1 MKNIHILP
9 TDKPSRLHSWTDE
22 NGSRLEL
29 CDLEYSHTRNTQNI
43 YITSDVEIKIG
54 DWVYCLREGFE
65 PILKQKVNAIGVNG
79 DKMMK
84 KIILTTD
91 TDLIKDGVQAID
103 DEFLEWFVRNPNCEK
118 FEVIS
123 MPRCCGRCDGVDD
136 LCFTDMCCN
145 DHQEYGCEICY
156 GKRSQYKI
164 IIPKEEPKTNLE
176 KLPFPELIKEFAEY
190 YKNIPLIEES
200 KQETLEEAAE
210 NYVKD
215 ESNRTYRFI
224 SKDSFQDGAKWQS
237 ERMCPDEKIIC
248 AAIWYKEIPLK
259 KTIPDVLPKNCDRG
273 LVISGHRHGQCMWVM
288 GSLTGL
294 RSVMN
299 APDGVGDYVQGFLTS
314 KNRFV
319 DREEAA
325 QIWLKESPNNKLN
338 YSSTELYSEDIY

>member
-1 MKNIHILP
+1 MKNIHVIP
-9 TDKPSRLHSWTDE
+9 TEKPSRLHSWTDE

-43 YITSDVEIKIG
+43 YITSEDATLAG
-54 DWVYCLREGFE
+54 DWCFAVLSKQVFE
-65 PILKQKVNAIGVNG
+65 NVNPNLKSE
-79 DKMMK
+79 DKR

-91 TDLIKDGVQAID
+91 QDLIKDGVQAID
-103 DEFLEWFVRNPNCEK
+103 DEFLKWFVKNPSCE
-118 FEVIS
+118 EVEVENKWEGNGS
-123 MPRCCGRCDGVDD
+123 MFGFKMGNDSSDGDYV
-136 LCFTDMCCN
+136 
-145 DHQEYGCEICY
+145 
-156 GKRSQYKI
+156 YKI

-210 NYVKD
+210 
-215 ESNRTYRFI
+215 RFVNTTRLKNPK
-224 SKDSFQDGAKWQS
+224 SLFCEGAKWQQ
-237 ERMCPDEKIIC
+237 ERMYSDEKIIC